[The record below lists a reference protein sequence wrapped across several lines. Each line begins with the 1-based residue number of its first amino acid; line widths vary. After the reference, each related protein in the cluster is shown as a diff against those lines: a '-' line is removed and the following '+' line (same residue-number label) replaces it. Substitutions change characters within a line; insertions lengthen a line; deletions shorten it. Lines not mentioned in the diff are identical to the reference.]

1 MSLSLSL
8 RLLSF
13 SLLVIHISCMQLI
26 MKSMDPYCVFVNFTG
41 YEEVRI
47 NYVVSGQSAD
57 PIIATVSDLINTT
70 GLR

>member
-1 MSLSLSL
+1 
-8 RLLSF
+8 
-13 SLLVIHISCMQLI
+13 MQLI

-57 PIIATVSDLINTT
+57 PIIATVSELINTT